1 MRTWLGRDSDPN
13 VRRSRYS
20 EAYIEQFLREAM
32 RAGGRGPY
40 ALGRER
46 GLSNG
51 IVYRWVQAA
60 RKLGTMPDQPRR
72 PDDRAPHEKLR
83 LLSEASRLKD
93 TELGEF
99 LRREGIHEDDLERWR
114 ADALSA
120 LSGPSKSAAPSK
132 RIRQLEREL
141 SRKDKAL
148 AEAAALLV
156 LAKKAR
162 ALLGDEDDYTSED

>member
-1 MRTWLGRDSDPN
+1 LVGRDNDPN

-20 EAYIEQFLREAM
+20 EAYIEQFLREAL
-32 RAGGRGPY
+32 RPGGPGPY
-40 ALGRER
+40 ALARER

-51 IVYRWVQAA
+51 VVYRWVAAA

-72 PDDRAPHEKLR
+72 PEDRSPLEKLR
-83 LLSEASRLKD
+83 LVAEASRLND
-93 TELGEF
+93 SELGEF
-99 LRREGIHEDDLERWR
+99 LRREGIQEDDLERWR
-114 ADALSA
+114 EEALGA
-120 LSGPSKSAAPSK
+120 LGGARKAQQAPSK

-141 SRKDKAL
+141 ARKDKAL

-162 ALLGDEDDYTSED
+162 ALLGDEDDDTSED